1 MAFRFLADDGQSAP
15 YWRDVG
21 TLDAF
26 WQANMDLV
34 AITPELNIY
43 DQDWPIWTHQKQSP
57 PAKFIFNDVDRRG
70 YAMDSTVSGG
80 CIVSGA
86 EISQS
91 LLFSDVHVHSYS
103 KIEQSVILPQVD
115 IAQHVNIKR
124 AIIDT
129 GCQIPEGMSIGCN
142 KEHDI
147 ARGFRISQDGI
158 VLVTKDMLKNEDNH
172 QGC

>member
-1 MAFRFLADDGQSAP
+1 
-15 YWRDVG
+15 
-21 TLDAF
+21 
-26 WQANMDLV
+26 
-34 AITPELNIY
+34 
-43 DQDWPIWTHQKQSP
+43 
-57 PAKFIFNDVDRRG
+57 
-70 YAMDSTVSGG
+70 VSGG

-115 IAQHVNIKR
+115 IAQHVKIKR

-129 GCQIPEGMSIGCN
+129 GCRIPEGMSIGFN

-147 ARGFRISQDGI
+147 ARGFRISQNDI
-158 VLVTKDMLKNEDNH
+158 VLVTKDMLNQGDN
-172 QGC
+172 